1 MRALSELFDATTL
14 VVPCAEPQSQVGEIP
29 LEGNNLSIAR
39 LSLPAGKGLA
49 RKIGLPFWLLRSLP
63 IIVREIVQADAVHAP
78 IPGDIG
84 TIGMLLAFVLRKPLF
99 VRHCGNWLKPVT
111 HAEYFWKW
119 FMVKF
124 AGGKQ
129 VMLATGGADEPPSK
143 TNSNVRWIFST
154 SLGEKEL
161 QSPSRELP
169 TDGRAKLIIVCRQD
183 ELKGTGTVIQS
194 LPLILSALPR
204 ATLDVVGDGASL
216 SGFRKLAET
225 LRLSDRVTFHG
236 KVNHEAV
243 VELLKQADLFCYP
256 TRASEG
262 FPKVVLEALAGGLP
276 VITTRVSVLPEL
288 IGAGG
293 GVLLDEPTAEALA
306 RSIVSTLSDAEAYR
320 QMSVRAI
327 ETATQ
332 FSLERWRD
340 TIGNHLENQWGQF
353 RQKQKSPT
361 LIEPKDLKVCF
372 LAGTLGRGG
381 AERQLIYM
389 LKSLKNLGVNVRLLC
404 LTQGEALEEEIRSI
418 GIPIT
423 FVGSSPAKLIRLY
436 QIIKELRRNRPQI
449 VQSAHFYTNL
459 YAAVAGRVLGIK
471 SIGAIRNDLFSEIKA
486 NGVLGKA
493 QLNQPDHLI
502 ANTALAQSRA
512 RAKGVTNVH
521 VLPNVTAVN
530 GLRAQAGDA
539 NEAVFQILF
548 AGRLTEQ
555 KRADC
560 FLRSLRQL
568 ADTRPDLEFKGI
580 VAGDGPL
587 RARLEGL
594 ADQLSLRPRYCEFL
608 GEVGDLK
615 SLYLKSDV
623 LLLTSEWEGSPNVVL
638 EAMSAGLPV
647 VATRVGGVPELVQD
661 GENGFLT
668 QSEDVDSIVRSLIR
682 LSENAALRN
691 SMGMAGRE
699 KVLQRHTAERLGE
712 RLLKMYRTLVSD
724 RGEDPAP
731 AAMFNTNGRQMR
743 NSSTS
748 GEIEVV

>member
-1 MRALSELFDATTL
+1 
-14 VVPCAEPQSQVGEIP
+14 
-29 LEGNNLSIAR
+29 
-39 LSLPAGKGLA
+39 
-49 RKIGLPFWLLRSLP
+49 
-63 IIVREIVQADAVHAP
+63 
-78 IPGDIG
+78 
-84 TIGMLLAFVLRKPLF
+84 
-99 VRHCGNWLKPVT
+99 
-111 HAEYFWKW
+111 
-119 FMVKF
+119 
-124 AGGKQ
+124 
-129 VMLATGGADEPPSK
+129 
-143 TNSNVRWIFST
+143 
-154 SLGEKEL
+154 
-161 QSPSRELP
+161 
-169 TDGRAKLIIVCRQD
+169 
-183 ELKGTGTVIQS
+183 
-194 LPLILSALPR
+194 
-204 ATLDVVGDGASL
+204 
-216 SGFRKLAET
+216 
-225 LRLSDRVTFHG
+225 
-236 KVNHEAV
+236 
-243 VELLKQADLFCYP
+243 
-256 TRASEG
+256 
-262 FPKVVLEALAGGLP
+262 
-276 VITTRVSVLPEL
+276 
-288 IGAGG
+288 
-293 GVLLDEPTAEALA
+293 
-306 RSIVSTLSDAEAYR
+306 
-320 QMSVRAI
+320 
-327 ETATQ
+327 
-332 FSLERWRD
+332 
-340 TIGNHLENQWGQF
+340 
-353 RQKQKSPT
+353 
-361 LIEPKDLKVCF
+361 
-372 LAGTLGRGG
+372 
-381 AERQLIYM
+381 M